1 MEILVKNS
9 KKLYQKY
16 KETIVDIVLFG
27 SMAKNKF
34 RPNDIDIA
42 VILKNTKESELISLR
57 EKFDKFFDK
66 ETHLN
71 LIITETIL
79 GNPLFKTLID
89 EGISLI
95 DNKQLYQKLGY
106 ESGAIF
112 SLNLTKLDKSKKVLF
127 SYALHGKKDRE
138 GILKNMEGKEIGRA
152 VVFIPI
158 KYVDDFKE
166 FLETWNINFYMMK
179 ILKS

>member
-1 MEILVKNS
+1 M
-9 KKLYQKY
+9 
-16 KETIVDIVLFG
+16 
-27 SMAKNKF
+27 
-34 RPNDIDIA
+34 
-42 VILKNTKESELISLR
+42 
-57 EKFDKFFDK
+57 
-66 ETHLN
+66 
-71 LIITETIL
+71 
-79 GNPLFKTLID
+79 ID